1 MDTIQSGC
9 VPGMVCDS
17 EWNVYAREEE
27 RKSIRRSVSLQSG
40 ITLTQT
46 GQVWSVAPY
55 DGDDLE
61 DLRQR
66 K

>member
-1 MDTIQSGC
+1 MGTMQSGC

-17 EWNVYAREEE
+17 EWNLYAREEDFGVAYHCNQA
-27 RKSIRRSVSLQSG
+27 SPSLS
-40 ITLTQT
+40 
-46 GQVWSVAPY
+46 QVKYGSVAPY